1 MRFRRQ
7 GRLVRLTAATTGLA
21 VAGALALS
29 GCGSSSS
36 KASATDG
43 GSATS
48 GNVVW
53 WSWTPDND
61 LAAREI
67 ATFNKQYPDIKV
79 TYKKVPDADY
89 TGVLRPALASSDGPD
104 VFTVAVGGATGPVKV
119 FAPYAEDL
127 TPAITKLLG
136 NNWKSQIYPT
146 AVADFTVN
154 GKLAGSP
161 WAKQGAGNMW
171 INKDLF
177 DKYGLSVPKTL
188 DQWVKVCATFR
199 SKGLGCFK
207 EGIGGSGFDVDTL
220 HSIADSVEPG
230 LWSAAASGQKKWTD
244 PGLVTAWTI
253 FKKLADD
260 GILDPG
266 GVGVQQYPDVNNA
279 FLTGKVPMI
288 QMGFWYSQYATDDS
302 LTAALAGAGVPA
314 STPKITILPM
324 AFPDVAGKGNAA
336 TIFADPD
343 AAQAVNSK
351 SKVLNA
357 ATTFALWLGGT
368 KQGQQV
374 VTNNVDEMAS
384 LNGVQ
389 ANWNSITLVKPAVQ
403 VPALK
408 SLASEVAA
416 ATEVRDANLSAVQI
430 QAIIDA
436 NQGVLGGS
444 QSPAAAAASV
454 QKVYD
459 ANPAK

>member
-1 MRFRRQ
+1 MT
-7 GRLVRLTAATTGLA
+7 VTTALA
-21 VAGALALS
+21 AVGALALS
-29 GCGSSSS
+29 GCGSSS
-36 KASATDG
+36 KPAGDNG
-43 GSATS
+43 GSAAS

-67 ATFNKQYPDIKV
+67 AAFNKDYPDIKV
-79 TYKKVPDADY
+79 TYKKVPNADY

-104 VFTVAVGGATGPVKV
+104 VFTVAAAGAVGPVSV
-119 FAPYAEDL
+119 FAPYAQDL
-127 TPAITKLLG
+127 TPAVTKLLG
-136 NNWKSQIYPT
+136 SDWKSKIYPT
-146 AVADFTVN
+146 AVADFTVK

-171 INKDLF
+171 INKGLF
-177 DKYGLSVPKTL
+177 DKYGLSVPTTF
-188 DQWVKVCATFR
+188 DEWVKVCATFR

-220 HSIADSVEPG
+220 HSIANSVEPG

-244 PGLVTAWTI
+244 PGLVASWAI
-253 FKKLADD
+253 FKKMADQ

-279 FLTGKVPMI
+279 FLTGKVPMV
-288 QMGFWYSQYATDDS
+288 QMGFWYSQYATDNS

-314 STPKITILPM
+314 NTPKITILPI
-324 AFPDVAGKGNAA
+324 AFPDVAGKGNPS
-336 TIFADPD
+336 TLFADPD

-374 VTNNVDEMAS
+374 VTDNVDEIAS

-389 ANWNSITLVKPAVQ
+389 ANWDSIKLVNPTVQ

-408 SLASEVAA
+408 QLANKVSA
-416 ATEVRDANLSAVQI
+416 ATEVRDANLSAVKI

-436 NQGVLGGS
+436 NQGVLGGQ
-444 QSPAAAAASV
+444 QSPAAAAAAV
-454 QKVYD
+454 QQVFD
-459 ANPAK
+459 ANPAGK

>member
-1 MRFRRQ
+1 M
-7 GRLVRLTAATTGLA
+7 AISTGLA
-21 VAGALALS
+21 VVGALALS
-29 GCGSSSS
+29 GCGSSS
-36 KASATDG
+36 KPAADG
-43 GSATS
+43 GSATA

-67 ATFNKQYPDIKV
+67 AAFNKDYPDIKV
-79 TYKKVPDADY
+79 TYKKVPNADY
-89 TGVLRPALASSDGPD
+89 TGVLRPALASNDGPD
-104 VFTVAVGGATGPVKV
+104 VFTLAAAGAVGPVSV

-127 TPAITKLLG
+127 TPAISKLLG
-136 NNWKSQIYPT
+136 SDWKTKIYPT
-146 AVADFTVN
+146 AVEDFTVK

-188 DQWVKVCATFR
+188 DEWVKVCATFR

-220 HSIADSVEPG
+220 HSIANSVQPG

-244 PGLVTAWTI
+244 PGLVTAWGI

-279 FLTGKVPMI
+279 FLTGKVPML
-288 QMGFWYSQYATDDS
+288 QMGFWYSQYATVNS

-314 STPKITILPM
+314 STPKITIVPIQ
-324 AFPDVAGKGNAA
+324 FPDVAGKGNPS
-336 TIFADPD
+336 TVFADPD

-351 SKVLNA
+351 SKVLSA
-357 ATTFALWLGGT
+357 ATTFALWLGAT
-368 KQGQQV
+368 KAGQQV
-374 VTNNVDEMAS
+374 VTDNVDEIAS

-389 ANWNSITLVKPAVQ
+389 ANWDSIKLVNPTVQ

-408 SLASEVAA
+408 NLASKVAA
-416 ATEVRDANLSAVQI
+416 ATEVRDANLSAVKI
-430 QAIIDA
+430 QAIIDG
-436 NQGVLGGS
+436 NQGVLGGQ
-444 QSPAAAAASV
+444 QSPAAAAAAV
-454 QKVYD
+454 QQVFD
-459 ANPAK
+459 ANPAGK

>member
-1 MRFRRQ
+1 VFRRQ
-7 GRLVRLTAATTGLA
+7 GPSVRLIAAITGIAL
-21 VAGALALS
+21 GGTLALS
-29 GCGSSSS
+29 GCGSSSTT
-36 KASATDG
+36 AGDG
-43 GSATS
+43 GSATA

-67 ATFNKQYPDIKV
+67 AAFNQQYPNIKV
-79 TYKKVPDADY
+79 TYKKVPNADY
-89 TGVLRPALASSDGPD
+89 SGVLRPALASSVGPD
-104 VFTVAVGGATGPVKV
+104 VFTVAAAGATGPVSV
-119 FAPYAEDL
+119 FAPHAQDL
-127 TPAITKLLG
+127 APAISKLLG
-136 NNWKSQIYPT
+136 SDWKSKIYPT
-146 AVADFTVN
+146 AVTDFTVN

-161 WAKQGAGNMW
+161 WAKQGAGNVW

-177 DKYGLSVPKTL
+177 DKYGLSVPTTL
-188 DQWVKVCATFR
+188 AEWVKVCATFR

-220 HSIADSVEPG
+220 HSIADSVQPG
-230 LWSAAASGQKKWTD
+230 LWAAAASGQKKWTD

-253 FKKLADD
+253 FKKMSDE
-260 GILDPG
+260 GILDAG

-288 QMGFWYSQYATDDS
+288 QMGFWYSQYATDNS

-314 STPKITILPM
+314 STPKITILP
-324 AFPDVAGKGNAA
+324 ASFPDVAGKGNPS

-374 VTNNVDEMAS
+374 VTDNVDEIAS

-389 ANWNSITLVKPAVQ
+389 ANWASIKVVNPTVQ
-403 VPALK
+403 IPALK
-408 SLASEVAA
+408 NLASKVSA
-416 ATEVRDANLSAVQI
+416 ATEIRDANLPAVKF

-436 NQGVLGGS
+436 DQGVLGG
-444 QSPAAAAASV
+444 QESPAAAAAAV
-454 QKVYD
+454 QQVFD
-459 ANPAK
+459 ANPTVK